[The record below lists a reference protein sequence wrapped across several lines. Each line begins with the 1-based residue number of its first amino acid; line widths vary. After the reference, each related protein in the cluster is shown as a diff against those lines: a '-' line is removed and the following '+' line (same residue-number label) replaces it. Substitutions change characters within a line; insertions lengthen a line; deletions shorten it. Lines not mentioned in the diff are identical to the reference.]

1 MNNAYF
7 PCKLAFNKTPLR
19 SFLLNFD
26 KSGIFLIW
34 NPKLRSCVFLEL
46 ALLSR
51 KDFIT
56 DILAGNVLNKVEF
69 GRDGNMDLRELGKR
83 IPLYITVH
91 YCITKY
97 CRRTDGLF
105 PLFNTGNVSECR
117 DLLYIPTPKAAS
129 LASRTVV
136 CYCNSHSF

>member
-1 MNNAYF
+1 MRY
-7 PCKLAFNKTPLR
+7 LAISLEVLD
-19 SFLLNFD
+19 SF
-26 KSGIFLIW
+26 KSI
-34 NPKLRSCVFLEL
+34 
-46 ALLSR
+46 
-51 KDFIT
+51 
-56 DILAGNVLNKVEF
+56 AGNVLNKVEF

-83 IPLYITVH
+83 IPLYITAH

-105 PLFNTGNVSECR
+105 ALFNTGNVSECR

-136 CYCNSHSF
+136 CYCNSHSLENFLARKNTKIFIQKNSKGI